1 MRFEEQVH
9 WSEGL
14 FIQPQHLQQMQASLI
29 SLARV
34 QRKISVPFDYGFY
47 DLELDPEALITR
59 RVVIK
64 RFSAVMP
71 DGTEISMPGNCN
83 VETLELTMENSGQTE
98 VNVYLTVP
106 IRSTIGANLVSENK
120 SNGRYI
126 LKENLVVDENTGE
139 NEIPLISRNINAF
152 LLTDVKNATDCSYIQ
167 LCKLRWVSINAGQP
181 SLQIV
186 NDYMPPFVS
195 LSQDCPLLK
204 IASELI
210 FQLKAVK
217 NSILDQFD
225 TDIFDP
231 NNLSGAK
238 LLQLATLRIVTLY
251 SNRFDPELVPG
262 RISTYTLYLEL
273 LSLLSELESLTPS
286 SMYKPIP
293 IYDHD
298 NLKPVIESLLKR
310 IRDILLRGGVSSA
323 LAFEFF
329 EKNSVLQLDDLD
341 ERIFEAKDLFLA
353 VQFTGNLR
361 DRVNDIEIG
370 DNFRLID
377 KKSLSDRIR
386 GVKLLEIRNPPQYLP
401 NIAHTLWFKL
411 DCDSSER
418 IWKYI
423 KEEKNMAIDC
433 AGALFPNLTATLYV
447 GVDTH

>member
-1 MRFEEQVH
+1 MT
-9 WSEGL
+9 S
-14 FIQPQHLQQMQASLI
+14 
-29 SLARV
+29 
-34 QRKISVPFDYGFY
+34 FDYGFY

-251 SNRFDPELVPG
+251 SNRFDSELVPG
-262 RISTYTLYLEL
+262 RITTYTLYLEL
-273 LSLLSELESLTPS
+273 VSLLSELESLTPS

-341 ERIFEAKDLFLA
+341 ERIFEAKELFLA